1 MSASPGPLFVAPYE
15 DAAVAALFSDA
26 AWVKAMVRAETALA
40 QAQAKTGLI
49 PAEAA
54 AAISARAETFSPDLA
69 RLHAATVRDGF
80 PIIELVAQ
88 LKTHVGPDAAK
99 WIHWGATTQDVM
111 DNALVAQIT
120 GALQF
125 IEQSLVRTTLALA
138 TLAKQHRATLMVGR
152 THLQPALPVTFGLQA
167 AAWLAPLLRHR
178 RRLAELRP
186 RLQVVQC
193 GGAAGTLASLGR
205 QGPALARAWAAELGV
220 GVPPMPWHAQR
231 DSILETAHWLGLVGG
246 SLAKFAQDVL
256 LLTQAEIAELQESA
270 DGAGGGSSAMP
281 QKHNPTA
288 SETVLVA
295 VRSAAAHLTALQSSP
310 PPELQRGTQTAQLE
324 LIHLPRL
331 LALTGG
337 ALLASDRLA
346 HQLVVHPAR
355 MQANLAATHG
365 TLLAEAATLAL
376 SAHLDPTEA
385 RALVRE
391 ACAAALA
398 GQRHLVD
405 LLRTRTQAPVAWDDL
420 RNEAGHLGS
429 TGAFI
434 DAVLAEAAMP

>member
-1 MSASPGPLFVAPYE
+1 MNPSRLFVAPYE

-26 AWVKAMVRAETALA
+26 AWIKAMVRTETTLA
-40 QAQAKTGLI
+40 QAQAKIGLI
-49 PAEAA
+49 PPETA
-54 AAISARAETFSPDLA
+54 AAITARAETFSPDLA
-69 RLHAATVRDGF
+69 RLHAATARDGF
-80 PIIELVAQ
+80 PIIELIAQ

-111 DNALVAQIT
+111 DNALVAQIS
-120 GALQF
+120 GAFQF
-125 IEQSLVRTTLALA
+125 IEQSLVRTTQALT

-152 THLQPALPVTFGLQA
+152 THLQPALPITFGLQA

-186 RLQVVQC
+186 RLQVLQC
-193 GGAAGTLASLGR
+193 GGAAGTLASLGH
-205 QGPALARAWAAELGV
+205 QGPALARAWAAALGV

-270 DGAGGGSSAMP
+270 DGTGGGSSAMP
-281 QKHNPTA
+281 QKRNPTS
-288 SETVLVA
+288 SETILVA

-346 HQLVVHPAR
+346 HQLVVYPAR

-376 SAHLDPTEA
+376 SAHLDPTDA

-391 ACAAALA
+391 ACAAAVTEK
-398 GQRHLVD
+398 RHLVD
-405 LLRTRTQAPVAWDDL
+405 ILRERVTAPVGWGEL
-420 RNEAGHLGS
+420 RNETHQLGS
-429 TGAFI
+429 TDSFI
-434 DAVLAEAAMP
+434 DAVLAAAAVS